1 MIEFYSIDVNG
12 GKVFCFYLDKAY
24 YPYVKR
30 YMLDKHIDIHSL
42 VKHS

>member
-1 MIEFYSIDVNG
+1 MIESYSIDVNG
-12 GKVFCFYLDKAY
+12 ISSFRFYLDKAY

-30 YMLDKHIDIHSL
+30 YMLDKHVDIYSL